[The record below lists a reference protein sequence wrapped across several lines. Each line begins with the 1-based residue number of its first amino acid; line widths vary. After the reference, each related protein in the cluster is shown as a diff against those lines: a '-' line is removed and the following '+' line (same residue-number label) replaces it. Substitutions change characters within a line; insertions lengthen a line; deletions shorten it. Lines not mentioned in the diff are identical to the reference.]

1 MIAMSITGRWLC
13 AAWLAAVLSLPA
25 GSAPAQEQAT
35 RIRGMVESV
44 EGSMLTV
51 KTREGPSV
59 QVDLAPGWTVSALSR
74 ADLADIKAGT
84 YVGTAAEPQP
94 DGTLKALEVLIFP
107 EAMRGAGEGHRPWDL
122 TPGSSMTNATV
133 EAAVAGVEGSVLTLS
148 YKGGTQRVVV
158 PADAPI
164 VTPSAGDPSMI
175 VPGAQVF
182 IFANRQSD
190 GSLTASRLTVGK
202 DGLVPPM

>member
-1 MIAMSITGRWLC
+1 MSTPRRWLGC
-13 AAWLAAVLSLPA
+13 ALLAASLWLPA
-25 GSAPAQEQAT
+25 GMASGQEQPL

-44 EGSMLTV
+44 ADSTLVV
-51 KTREGPSV
+51 KTREGASV
-59 QVDLAPGWTVSALSR
+59 QVALTPGWTVSALGR
-74 ADLADIKAGT
+74 ASLADIKAGT

-122 TPGSSMTNATV
+122 TPGSSMTNANV
-133 EAAVAGVEGSVLTLS
+133 EAAVAGVQGSTLTLA

-164 VTPSAGDPSMI
+164 VTPAPGDPSMV
-175 VPGAQVF
+175 VPGARVF
-182 IFANRQSD
+182 IFANRQAD
-190 GSLTASRLTVGK
+190 GRVTASRVTVGK
-202 DGLVPPM
+202 DGLAPPM